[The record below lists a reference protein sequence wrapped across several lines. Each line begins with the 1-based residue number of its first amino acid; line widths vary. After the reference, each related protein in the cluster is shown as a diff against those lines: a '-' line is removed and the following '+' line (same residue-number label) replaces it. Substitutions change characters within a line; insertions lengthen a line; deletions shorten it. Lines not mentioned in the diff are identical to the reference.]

1 MAISRTFAILSR
13 TMQRIGIDVRL
24 TYYRQGGIAGY
35 MRQLVGA
42 LKPAPYDVLT
52 LHNFRAAETLPFKRI
67 NCYTPC
73 HHRFEA
79 LALGVEL
86 LSHRL
91 DLLHSPDFIPPR
103 FGAKHYVITVHDL
116 AFLLFAT
123 LQTAD
128 SLRYYAGQI
137 RRAVRQADQI
147 IAVSQATKS
156 DLMHLLDVPESKIS
170 VIWEGVAGSFKLLDA
185 AEVAA
190 TLTPYRL
197 LDDYLLFV
205 GTIEPRKNL
214 PGLLQAYSMLR
225 GRYKDLPKLVMV
237 GHKGW
242 LSEDTFQTVKDLR
255 LQKDVIWLE
264 GVPDGVLPA
273 LYNGARVHLM
283 PSLYEGFG
291 FPPLEAMACG
301 TPTVISDRGA
311 LREIGGNAAL
321 YVDPMEP
328 ESIAHGIETL
338 LHDTTLYQTMR
349 ERGLKHVR
357 QFNWGTAAAKTL
369 DVYKKVLA

>member
-1 MAISRTFAILSR
+1 
-13 TMQRIGIDVRL
+13 MQRIGIDVRL
-24 TYYRQGGIAGY
+24 THYRQGGIAGY
-35 MRQLVGA
+35 MRHLVTA
-42 LKPAPYDVLT
+42 MKPDARQNILT
-52 LHNFRAAETLPFKRI
+52 LHNFQAMETLPFTRV

-73 HHRFEA
+73 HHRFESI
-79 LALGVEL
+79 ALGLEL
-86 LSHRL
+86 LPHRL

-116 AFLLFAT
+116 AFMLYAN

-137 RRAVRQADQI
+137 DRAVRQADQI
-147 IAVSQATKS
+147 IAVSQATKD
-156 DLMHLLDVPESKIS
+156 DLIRLLNVPESKIT
-170 VIWEGVAGSFKLLDA
+170 VIWEGIAGYFRVLDA
-185 AEVAA
+185 ADVAA
-190 TLTPYRL
+190 ALTPYRL

-225 GRYKDLPKLVMV
+225 ARYKDLPKLVMV

-242 LSEDTFQTVKDLR
+242 LSEDTFQAIKDLR
-255 LQKDVIWLE
+255 LQKEVIWLE

-273 LYNGARVHLM
+273 LYNGARVHLL

-301 TPTVISDRGA
+301 TPTLVSDRGS
-311 LREIGGNAAL
+311 LREIGGDAAI
-321 YVDPMEP
+321 YVDPTEP
-328 ESIAHGIETL
+328 ESIADGIETL
-338 LHDTTLYQTMR
+338 LHDTGLYQTMR
-349 ERGLKHVR
+349 DRGLSHV
-357 QFNWGTAAAKTL
+357 QKFNWHTAAAKTL
-369 DVYKKVLA
+369 EVYKKVLA